1 MATWW
6 MSMAK
11 NLLSSLAILVFDG
24 GSTMTK
30 AIYTRTQLE
39 PEMGAVKAQ
48 NFMMAQAMHA
58 YSNGKRVCRVFSGE
72 GKHRVLEQVIVSS
85 GVN

>member
-1 MATWW
+1 
-6 MSMAK
+6 
-11 NLLSSLAILVFDG
+11 
-24 GSTMTK
+24 MTK

-48 NFMMAQAMHA
+48 NFMMAQAMQA

-72 GKHRVLEQVIVSS
+72 GK
-85 GVN
+85 

>member
-1 MATWW
+1 
-6 MSMAK
+6 
-11 NLLSSLAILVFDG
+11 
-24 GSTMTK
+24 MTK

-39 PEMGAVKAQ
+39 PEMGAVKTQ
-48 NFMMAQAMHA
+48 NFMMAQAMQA

-72 GKHRVLEQVIVSS
+72 GKKRVLEQVIMSS